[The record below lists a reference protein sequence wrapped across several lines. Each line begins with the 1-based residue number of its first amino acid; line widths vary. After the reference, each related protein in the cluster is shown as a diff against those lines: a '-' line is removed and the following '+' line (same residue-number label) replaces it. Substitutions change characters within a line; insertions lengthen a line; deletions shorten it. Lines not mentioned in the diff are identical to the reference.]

1 MGWTWFFSF
10 SPIIRGCL
18 VAVGLL
24 GVLWCIR
31 HAAWLRKTELPDEQA
46 RIVLNRLIFAHTAA
60 IGTAFFGLALV
71 VVGIV
76 LN

>member
-1 MGWTWFFSF
+1 MT
-10 SPIIRGCL
+10 IITLIG
-18 VAVGLL
+18 AVIAGAGLL

-31 HAAWLRKTELPDEQA
+31 HASWLRKAELPEEQA
-46 RIVLNRLIFAHTAA
+46 RAELNKLIFGHTAA

>member
-1 MGWTWFFSF
+1 MTTIM
-10 SPIIRGCL
+10 IIGAAL
-18 VAVGLL
+18 AVVGLL

-31 HAAWLRKTELPDEQA
+31 HAAWLRKAKLVEDQARTEL
-46 RIVLNRLIFAHTAA
+46 NKLIFGHTAA